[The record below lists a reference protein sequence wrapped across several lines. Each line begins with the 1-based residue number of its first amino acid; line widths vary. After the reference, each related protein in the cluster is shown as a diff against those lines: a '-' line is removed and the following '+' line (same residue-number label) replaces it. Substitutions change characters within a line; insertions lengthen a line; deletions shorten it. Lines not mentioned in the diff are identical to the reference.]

1 MSYLILYVIEQTIE
15 NNPNTK
21 KSKTKKK
28 KLNKLV
34 YPIAFQN
41 SRKELDLVSQ
51 LVVT

>member
-1 MSYLILYVIEQTIE
+1 MQ
-15 NNPNTK
+15 K
-21 KSKTKKK
+21 KKKK